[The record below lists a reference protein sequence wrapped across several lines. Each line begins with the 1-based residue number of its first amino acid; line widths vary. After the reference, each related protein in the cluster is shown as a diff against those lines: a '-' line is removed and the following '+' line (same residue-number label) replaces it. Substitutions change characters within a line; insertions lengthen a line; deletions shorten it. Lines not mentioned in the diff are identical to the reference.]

1 MAAASAGEPVR
12 VPVPYP
18 ALSGRRVLGALDR
31 GDPLGVSDALLLGA
45 DPGPPVTAD
54 VGLHQLI
61 GYRNAGQ
68 CSGLQAGG

>member
-1 MAAASAGEPVR
+1 M
-12 VPVPYP
+12 
-18 ALSGRRVLGALDR
+18 
-31 GDPLGVSDALLLGA
+31 SDALLLGT

-68 CSGLQAGG
+68 CSGLQVRR